1 VYVAGG
7 SFTLTNGMLANNEAL
22 GGTAVL
28 NVAGGGG
35 DGGGL
40 LVAGGTAVLNN
51 DTLSGNLAQ
60 GGNGATGS
68 DGGVSRDRFGR
79 YHIFPAGPGSPGG
92 SSGGGGLVAS
102 GGTVTLTNV
111 TFSNNRA
118 QGGTGGNGGNGGLFQ
133 KYFAVAAGNG
143 GSGGTAT
150 GGGLWV
156 IGGSVQMV
164 ADTVTGNAALGGAG
178 GNGGRGIPNGAD
190 GSPGQSQ
197 GGGIANA
204 NPVVAALIYSLSS
217 TTTTVT
223 VNNAS
228 SIVAGAII
236 EIDNELMSVTAVD
249 AATNTLTVVRG
260 VDGTTASAHGAGTS
274 VFFPLLLDAFTLANV
289 LNNIATNGATIYGP
303 YLDH

>member
-1 VYVAGG
+1 
-7 SFTLTNGMLANNEAL
+7 MLENNEAL
-22 GGTAVL
+22 GSSGY
-28 NVAGGGG
+28 GGGVY
-35 DGGGL
+35 
-40 LVAGGTAVLNN
+40 VAGGTAVLNN

-60 GGNGATGS
+60 GGNGAKGS
-68 DGGVSRDRFGR
+68 NGGVYRDRFGH
-79 YHIFPAGPGSPGG
+79 YHIFPGGTGGSGG
-92 SSGGGGLVAS
+92 SSGGGGLLAA

-118 QGGTGGNGGNGGLFQ
+118 QGGTGGNGGNGGSIQ
-133 KYFAVAAGNG
+133 GFAVPGGAG
-143 GSGGTAT
+143 GSGGIGQ
-150 GGGLWV
+150 GGGLCV

-178 GNGGRGIPNGAD
+178 GTGGLGIPNGAA
-190 GSPGQSQ
+190 GNPGWSR
-197 GGGIANA
+197 GGGIANF
-204 NPVVAALIYSLSS
+204 NPVAATLTYSLNP

-228 SIVAGAII
+228 GIVAGAII
-236 EIDNELMSVTAVD
+236 EIDNELMSVTAFD

-289 LNNIATNGATIYGP
+289 LNNTATNGANIYGP
-303 YLDH
+303 YIVH